1 LKPEIDRENHSRTS
15 TTPLLT
21 HTIIV
26 TKETP
31 SSFRTSLKVSQVL
44 NAKQLLLS
52 HFFLLIYYSQMQIIY
67 MLFYFILFYFIL
79 PTIWRHCRSQKVSL
93 SRPTQIIAFLC
104 GRKWA
109 VLLLMLR
116 PMRRQMDLFSFRDNN
131 SYCLDLFQ
139 RRKK

>member
-67 MLFYFILFYFIL
+67 MLFYFILFYFTDHLAALPITEGQPL
-79 PTIWRHCRSQKVSL
+79 PTYPDYRL
-93 SRPTQIIAFLC
+93 
-104 GRKWA
+104 
-109 VLLLMLR
+109 
-116 PMRRQMDLFSFRDNN
+116 PMWKEMSSTTVNAETHEETDGFILF
-131 SYCLDLFQ
+131 
-139 RRKK
+139 